1 MSKNYKGFC
10 TPCIQ
15 DNFKCDRG
23 KPRCKNCCEKGAKC
37 SYAFTLRWGGRQ
49 YKNTNRESNIPN
61 TKFYKGALLVK
72 DKRLIAGKRAQ
83 RIKEFLPFEKESTL
97 IKSLECGDNQTEA
110 KVIPTIQLW
119 DLKKV
124 CSSEFPGYK
133 NLLSSF
139 PNSTQISDEF
149 SHNSWEF
156 SSLFDLFVNETSQFF
171 VGLNT
176 KACPNP
182 YRTILPRMALSCPT
196 LLKLLVAFA
205 AKHRR
210 MIGILEEENIFQS
223 LEDSELPVTDFETMG
238 EELLNQALREV
249 DNKIRHSVDAF
260 DEYTMAIVLLLS
272 SLYMFSSEGGGHW
285 RTHYNGAKRVAFNA
299 LKAQEK
305 SAKPVISYKT
315 DLDAHSF
322 LLRWFINVDIVGSL
336 SSAAFTGKTDE
347 AFRLPIDFSLKDDLN
362 LNKKMMEKLEDINP
376 LNGMDFNVLAYLKD
390 VSQLIMQRKSV
401 SERTG
406 SSQYEA
412 ITEAIELDYKLS
424 NYLKT
429 SEECREILL
438 HKYRML
444 NESILESRINDYEL
458 MRSTNLIIG
467 LTGILQ
473 LRRRVME
480 MSQDSKLVKG
490 LVLQITE
497 LIVQKIPVHSS
508 VLTSILFCLFV
519 VGCEL
524 VDDCMVKYRQA
535 YLDRLESL
543 WKRGFRNV
551 SQAVEIIQE
560 SWRLKKAWWILLEEK
575 NLDICLA
582 V

>member
-1 MSKNYKGFC
+1 M
-10 TPCIQ
+10 
-15 DNFKCDRG
+15 
-23 KPRCKNCCEKGAKC
+23 
-37 SYAFTLRWGGRQ
+37 
-49 YKNTNRESNIPN
+49 
-61 TKFYKGALLVK
+61 K

-156 SSLFDLFVNETSQFF
+156 STLFDLFVNETSQFF

-238 EELLNQALREV
+238 EELLNQTLREV
-249 DNKIRHSVDAF
+249 DNKIQHSVDAF

-406 SSQYEA
+406 SSQHEA

-497 LIVQKIPVHSS
+497 LIVQRIPVHSS